1 MQYEGIKPFT
11 YFFQNTK
18 LFLKFIGAHYQKDE
32 KKLEQIYMDTLELY
46 EKYINTYMDKNTRLK
61 KLEEIID
68 ELLEILSMREQ
79 HEELRMKNNQ
89 LFRGLKIK
97 EKIIGS
103 RYIELWVK
111 ESKMWIYIYE
121 NNKNKE
127 MITPYIK
134 DFFDLEQI
142 YYALKNKAMQKY
154 EH

>member
-1 MQYEGIKPFT
+1 MEYEGIKPFT

-18 LFLKFIGAHYQKDE
+18 LFLKFIGAHYKKDE

-46 EKYINTYMDKNTRLK
+46 EKYINTYMDRNTRLK
-61 KLEEIID
+61 KLEEIIQ

-79 HEELRMKNNQ
+79 NEELQMKNDH

-97 EKIIGS
+97 EKIVGT

-111 ESKMWIYIYE
+111 GSEMWIYVYE
-121 NNKNKE
+121 NNKNQE
-127 MITPYIK
+127 MMVPYIK
-134 DFFDLEQI
+134 DFFNLEQI
-142 YYALKNKAMQKY
+142 YYALKKKAKQKY